1 MGRIKIVYLTG
12 FWYSGATI
20 LGRSLKTSDQVIY
33 VGEIRDFWVKGLRNN
48 VKCSCGER
56 FSDCTFWQNV
66 KDDYI
71 NSFPSDSI
79 EKITQE
85 LKKFD
90 KWTNFFKLRKYLKKG
105 NDKSY
110 QQFIDNYLVH
120 TEKLYECISK
130 YSGKNIIVDSSRL
143 AVRLLALSLSKKM
156 ELFPIYVIRDPRG
169 VVNSLFKK
177 DIRNFGRIKVS
188 SIKHTIK
195 WNVKNLLTLNAM
207 KVINTNNKLYLGY
220 KYFTKNPASVLEF
233 LEKQLNCRLHFTL
246 ENENVSLNLK
256 PGHVFTGNRSRNDS
270 GKISIREDI
279 KWKNE
284 LNMVSKI
291 LVSIFSLPMYKYIH
305 AKYHLK
311 YLHI

>member
-1 MGRIKIVYLTG
+1 MEKIKIVYLTG

-33 VGEIRDFWVKGLRNN
+33 VGEIRDFWAKGLKKN
-48 VKCSCGER
+48 VKCSCGEL
-56 FSDCTFWQNV
+56 FSDCSFWQNV
-66 KDDYI
+66 KNDYI

-79 EKITQE
+79 EEITKE

-90 KWTNFFKLRKYLKKG
+90 KWTNYFKLKKFLKKR

-110 QQFIDNYLVH
+110 QQFLDNYLIH
-120 TEKLYECISK
+120 TEKLYECISRH
-130 YSGKNIIVDSSRL
+130 SGKNIIVDSSRI
-143 AVRLLALSLSKKM
+143 AVRLRALSLSKNL

-177 DIRNFGRIKVS
+177 DIRNFGKIKIS

-195 WNVKNLLTLNAM
+195 WIVKNLLTLNAM
-207 KVINTNNKLYLGY
+207 KEINTENKLYLGY
-220 KYFTKNPASVLEF
+220 GNFTKNPAPVLEF
-233 LEKQLNCRLHFTL
+233 LEKKLNCRLHFSL

-256 PGHVFTGNRSRNDS
+256 PGHVFTGNRSRYDS
-270 GKISIREDI
+270 GKISIREDL

-284 LNMVSKI
+284 LNLVSKI
-291 LVSIFSLPMYKYIH
+291 LVSVFSLPLYSYIL
-305 AKYHLK
+305 AKYRLK
-311 YLHI
+311 YWHI